1 MYSRIFVYS
10 TESMSTTFWIIVYFL
25 VIIAFV
31 VINSRTKAEIESHN
45 WNTDDHPVDEELK
58 SKVQELACCH
68 NTFYDSTDPV
78 RIEEAY
84 KEACERGGRE
94 GFFPVLLVLED
105 SFMDNIL
112 GTFGVKEDKNGID
125 MEKVQMCR
133 QELMHSTE
141 NAKDWLDIRLR
152 ELQKGFKKEH
162 PDFYKMDVLGEHV
175 ENGVGNT
182 SFNGIIN
189 SETEQTLPLL
199 LAEVPVKQPWQVLAW
214 FPVRGGDNCP
224 DAEHL
229 VSVAK
234 HWYEEYGATPAV
246 ISEGIIEFAVPQPV
260 SEEDSLPL
268 AEEHYAFCT
277 DIVDQSLGTIHAL
290 ADVLRKSTV
299 WFFCWV

>member
-1 MYSRIFVYS
+1 MY
-10 TESMSTTFWIIVYFL
+10 WIIIYFL
-25 VIIAFV
+25 VAIVLV
-31 VINSRTKAEIESHN
+31 VYMTYTERAEKESHD
-45 WNTDDHPVDEELK
+45 WNTEDHLVDEELK
-58 SKVQELACCH
+58 SKMQELACCH
-68 NTFYDSTDPV
+68 TTFYDSTDPV
-78 RIEEAY
+78 RIEKAY

-105 SFMDNIL
+105 SFIDNIL
-112 GTFGVKEDKNGID
+112 NTFGVKDGKNGFD
-125 MEKVQMCR
+125 MDKVQMCR

-162 PDFYKMDVLGEHV
+162 PDFYKIDVLGEHV
-175 ENGVGNT
+175 ENGIGNT

-189 SETEQTLPLL
+189 NETEQTLPLL
-199 LAEVPVKQPWQVLAW
+199 LAEVPVKQPWQILAW
-214 FPVRGGDNCP
+214 FPIRGGGNCP
-224 DAEHL
+224 SAEHL

-234 HWYEEYGATPAV
+234 HWYEEYGAAPAV
-246 ISEGIIEFAVPQPV
+246 ICEGIIEFAVPQPV
-260 SEEDSLPL
+260 SEEESLPL

-277 DIVDQSLGTIHAL
+277 DIVDQSLGTINAL